1 MLFEPLTLRGIT
13 FPNRAW
19 VSPMCQHSAA
29 DGCATDWHLVH
40 LGSRAVG
47 GAGLVMVESTAIR
60 ADGRISPYDA
70 GLWDDQQID
79 SWRRITDFLREN
91 GSRSGVQLSHA
102 GRKAST
108 YRPWEGTGPLPAD
121 AGGWPTIAPSALA
134 YTGFPVPHAL
144 TEHEIADIVVQF
156 GDAADRA
163 HRAGFDVVEIH
174 AAHGYLLHQFLSP
187 LSNTRTDGY
196 GGSFDARIRLTIEV
210 VQEIRAR
217 LPESTPVL
225 LRVSA
230 TDWTEGGWD
239 LDETIEL
246 SRRARDLGVDLIDV
260 STGGNVS
267 SARIP
272 VYPGYQVGFAER
284 IRRDAEVPTAAV
296 GLINTP
302 EQAGTIIASGQADAV
317 MIGRAHLDD
326 PYWVRRAAGVHG
338 RHVHIDQY
346 DRPDLRKSGTSPS
359 R

>member
-13 FPNRAW
+13 FPNRGW
-19 VSPMCQHSAA
+19 VSPMCQHSAT

-70 GLWDDQQID
+70 GLWSDQQID

-91 GSRSGVQLSHA
+91 GARSGVQLSHA

-108 YRPWEGTGPLPAD
+108 HRPWEGTGPLSAD
-121 AGGWPTIAPSALA
+121 EGGWPTVAPSALA
-134 YTGFPVPHAL
+134 YTGFPTPHAL
-144 TEHEIADIVVQF
+144 TEHEIAEIVVQF
-156 GDAADRA
+156 GDAAERA

-187 LSNTRTDGY
+187 LSNTRADGY
-196 GGSFDARIRLTIEV
+196 GDDFDARIRLTVEV
-210 VQEIRAR
+210 VQEIRSR
-217 LPESTPVL
+217 LPESTPVF

-230 TDWTEGGWD
+230 TDWTDGGWD
-239 LDETIEL
+239 LDDTIEL
-246 SRRARDLGVDLIDV
+246 ARRARDLGVDLIDV

-267 SARIP
+267 NARIP
-272 VYPGYQVGFAER
+272 VHPGYQVGFAER
-284 IRRDAEVPTAAV
+284 IRRDAELPTAAV

-302 EQAGTIIASGQADAV
+302 EQAGTIIATGQADAV

-326 PYWVRRAAGVHG
+326 PYWVRHAAAGHG
-338 RHVHIDQY
+338 QQVRIDQY
-346 DRPDLRKSGTSPS
+346 DRPDLRKSTTSPG